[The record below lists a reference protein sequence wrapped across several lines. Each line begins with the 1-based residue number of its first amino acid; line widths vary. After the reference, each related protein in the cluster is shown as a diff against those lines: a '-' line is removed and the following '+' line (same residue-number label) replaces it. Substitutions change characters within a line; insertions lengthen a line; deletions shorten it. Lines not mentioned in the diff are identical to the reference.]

1 MQNSTF
7 HQDMDPKNVLVTS
20 DGTVKLAYCS
30 LQIYGHWM
38 ALAFVIIPIHTLYVI
53 PVDMWSVQ

>member
-7 HQDMDPKNVLVTS
+7 HQDMGPKNSLMTG

-30 LQIYGHWM
+30 LQVNSYWT
-38 ALAFVIIPIHTLYVI
+38 ALAFVIITVHSLYVT
-53 PVDMWSVQ
+53 PVDMWNIR